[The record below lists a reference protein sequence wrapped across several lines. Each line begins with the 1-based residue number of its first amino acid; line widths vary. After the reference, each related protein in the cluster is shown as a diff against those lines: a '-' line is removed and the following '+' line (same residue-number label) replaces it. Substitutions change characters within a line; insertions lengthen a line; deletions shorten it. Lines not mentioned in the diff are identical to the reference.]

1 MFLDL
6 HSGDVYRGT
15 TAADVYNSVMPW
27 TLIYNEYFKERYINL
42 WSQQLAH
49 NLSIREPSFL

>member
-6 HSGDVYRGT
+6 HNDDVYRGT
-15 TAADVYNSVMPW
+15 TAADVYSSVMPW

-42 WSQQLAH
+42 
-49 NLSIREPSFL
+49 